1 MALLIGS
8 IGPQLVSTALFSS
21 ATSTAPIL
29 RRPPAL
35 FAGLLILPLYFLVT
49 IAIGWVA
56 RRQNP
61 SANAYLNAS
70 RSLPLWIVV
79 AAYLA
84 ANCGALEIVGL
95 SAMAAQYGVQAFN
108 FYWIG
113 AIPAM
118 VFLANWM
125 MPIYRRSGVRSVPEY
140 LEFRYGPGLRLL
152 NACVLAI
159 TMLLLAGISLY
170 AMAQVLLAVVGLSF
184 TTSILLS
191 AGVVLVY
198 VLLGGVKATIYN
210 EVFQLAVMLAGLLPV
225 AILSLRMGVVPPA
238 ARAARWHLWTSMP
251 VASRA
256 APLDVFGVVVGLG
269 FVLSFSYWCTDFVLM
284 QRAFTARSEKAA
296 RQVPLWAGFGK
307 LLFSMIVVLPG
318 LAAFRL
324 FPELGQTRRFDQA
337 LPALMTISYGPA
349 MLGLGLTALLASLMS
364 GLAANV
370 SAFAAIWTED
380 IYRSRLVRD
389 RSDSHY
395 LLIGRISASAAIA
408 ISLLT
413 SYIDLLFGS
422 LMEHVQLIFSVFSA
436 PFWAIFLLGMCT
448 RRTTERGAIAGFLTG
463 TTVALLH
470 LAATSIGWLRYGS
483 VMNANFH
490 VAIYAFT
497 SAMVVGWLAS
507 SRRRG
512 ELSPSAPRLVF
523 HWRSAFPEDASQ
535 LLWILSALLL
545 STCLI
550 LNWIW
555 R

>member
-1 MALLIGS
+1 MALLMGS
-8 IGPQLVSTALFSS
+8 GAPQLVSVALVSANTTPFLRKPLTFS
-21 ATSTAPIL
+21 
-29 RRPPAL
+29 
-35 FAGLLILPLYFLVT
+35 AGLLILPLYFLVT
-49 IAIGWVA
+49 IAIGWMA
-56 RRQNP
+56 RRHNP

-70 RSLPLWIVV
+70 RSLPLWVVV

-84 ANCGALEIVGL
+84 ANCGALEIIGL
-95 SAMAAQYGVQAFN
+95 SAMAAQYGVPAFN

-140 LEFRYGPGLRLL
+140 LEFRYGPGLKLL

-159 TMLLLAGISLY
+159 TMLLLAGVSLY
-170 AMAQVLLAVVGLSF
+170 AMAQVLLVVVGLSF
-184 TTSILLS
+184 SASTLLA
-191 AGVVLVY
+191 AGVVLAY

-225 AILSLRMGVVPPA
+225 AILSFRSGVVPSGA
-238 ARAARWHLWTSMP
+238 QAARWHLWTSMP
-251 VASRA
+251 AVSRA

-269 FVLSFSYWCTDFVLM
+269 FVLSFGYWCTDFVLM
-284 QRAFTARSEKAA
+284 QRAFTARTEKAA
-296 RQVPLWAGFGK
+296 MQVPLWAGFGK

-318 LAAFRL
+318 LAAYRL
-324 FPELGQTRRFDQA
+324 LPELGHTRRFDQA
-337 LPALMTISYGPA
+337 LPALMTISYGPV

-395 LLIGRISASAAIA
+395 LLIGRISASVAIA

-413 SYIDLLFGS
+413 SYIDFLFGS

-436 PFWAIFLLGMCT
+436 PFWAIFLLGMGT

-470 LAATSIGWLRYGS
+470 LAATSLGWLHYGS

-490 VAIYAFT
+490 VAIYAFS
-497 SAMVVGWLAS
+497 SAAVVGWLAS
-507 SRRRG
+507 SRRSG
-512 ELSPSAPRLVF
+512 ELSSSAPRLVF
-523 HWRSAFPEDASQ
+523 QWRSAFRDDDNR
-535 LLWILSALLL
+535 LLWILSAILL
-545 STCLI
+545 SACLI